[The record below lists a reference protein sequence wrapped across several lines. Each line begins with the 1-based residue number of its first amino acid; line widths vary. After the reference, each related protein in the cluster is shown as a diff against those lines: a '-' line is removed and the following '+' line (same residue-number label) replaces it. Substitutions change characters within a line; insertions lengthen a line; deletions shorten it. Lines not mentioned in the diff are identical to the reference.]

1 MRTRRNALSCILCMA
16 LFSMAC
22 TAQQAAAPGG
32 NTALHVTVTRD
43 GAYEIRLTGLAAPIL
58 RAKIAAEIGHHW
70 VQSSDYPRH
79 WVTTAVFHDTL
90 GSGHSTTASFTGL
103 TSEPDLNYTLRVYDD
118 HGFGEIEAGVKNTT
132 PKTVTVQAIRLLDA
146 AEQTP
151 INLGGPPAADRVL
164 SDSFSED
171 HPVLKILDLGAV
183 PGGMHRAVGSQ
194 LVFNRQSHEGFFLGA
209 LTSRR
214 FLTMIHL
221 QARNSSKEGLRIESC
236 TVDSTGTTEAERAG
250 SLSDAPAA
258 NLVELSLPIEPGK
271 DLASERV
278 MFAAGKDYHAELE
291 EYGRAIRRL
300 NHARVTGKAPIG
312 WWSWTAFYMGINQKN
327 VLTNAQWLAQ
337 YLKRFGYIYFHID
350 EGYDYARGEYTTPNG
365 SGFPDGMRWLGR
377 RIAALGLR
385 LGVWT
390 APFEVSER
398 SWVYQRHQNWLVH
411 NERGE
416 PLQVGGFKAGE
427 DALFVLDATNP
438 SAQQYLRQTY
448 RIISREWGARYIKL
462 DFMDATAVEGH
473 YYRPNTTAI
482 EAERMGLRIIRDTVG
497 DSVLLDKDGSPM
509 LVPVGLVDEGRISVD
524 TGHSFWASKDAAP
537 GIAARYFMNGNFFVS
552 DPDAFTVSRQMIY
565 GHSWPGSKRP
575 LTLNEAQVSIVLAA
589 LAGGMYEIGDDLP
602 TLGKDPD
609 RVALVENRDLLNM
622 VQLGRAAVPLDLMTY
637 QPRDEQPSV
646 FLLRENPRQ
655 TMLAVFNWTEQPRS
669 HAFTI
674 AGLGLRAGHSYRAL
688 DVLNGEKPLALK
700 RGVLSLEN
708 QEPHSVKLI
717 KLIDVSARQG
727 PESSITGSRRAP

>member
-1 MRTRRNALSCILCMA
+1 
-16 LFSMAC
+16 MAC

-32 NTALHVTVTRD
+32 TTALHVTVTRD

-58 RAKIAAEIGHHW
+58 RAKSAAEIGHHW

-79 WVTTAVFHDTL
+79 WVTTAVFHDAL
-90 GSGHSTTASFTGL
+90 GSGHSTTVSFTGL

-118 HGFGEIEAGVKNTT
+118 HGFGEIEAGVRNTT

-171 HPVLKILDLGAV
+171 HPVLKIFDLGAV

-236 TVDSTGTTEAERAG
+236 TVDSTGTTEAQRAG

-258 NLVELSLPIEPGK
+258 NLVELSLSIEPGK

-291 EYGRAIRRL
+291 AYGRAIRRL

-398 SWVYQRHQNWLVH
+398 SWVYQHHQNWLVH
-411 NERGE
+411 TERGE

-462 DFMDATAVEGH
+462 DFMDATAVEGR
-473 YYRPNTTAI
+473 YYRPNTTAL
-482 EAERMGLRIIRDTVG
+482 EA
-497 DSVLLDKDGSPM
+497 
-509 LVPVGLVDEGRISVD
+509 
-524 TGHSFWASKDAAP
+524 
-537 GIAARYFMNGNFFVS
+537 
-552 DPDAFTVSRQMIY
+552 
-565 GHSWPGSKRP
+565 
-575 LTLNEAQVSIVLAA
+575 
-589 LAGGMYEIGDDLP
+589 
-602 TLGKDPD
+602 
-609 RVALVENRDLLNM
+609 
-622 VQLGRAAVPLDLMTY
+622 
-637 QPRDEQPSV
+637 
-646 FLLRENPRQ
+646 
-655 TMLAVFNWTEQPRS
+655 
-669 HAFTI
+669 
-674 AGLGLRAGHSYRAL
+674 
-688 DVLNGEKPLALK
+688 
-700 RGVLSLEN
+700 
-708 QEPHSVKLI
+708 
-717 KLIDVSARQG
+717 
-727 PESSITGSRRAP
+727 